1 MPEHLLQALEEK
13 VMLLVNELE
22 SLRAEL
28 NQLKQV
34 NASLQ
39 MDKINISKKLQ
50 GLVSLIEA
58 FDSAPQL
65 EREAMA

>member
-1 MPEHLLQALEEK
+1 MPEHLLQSLEEK
-13 VMLLVNELE
+13 VTLLVNELE
-22 SLRAEL
+22 SLRTEL
-28 NQLKQV
+28 SQLKQI

-39 MDKINISKKLQ
+39 IDKINISKKLQ